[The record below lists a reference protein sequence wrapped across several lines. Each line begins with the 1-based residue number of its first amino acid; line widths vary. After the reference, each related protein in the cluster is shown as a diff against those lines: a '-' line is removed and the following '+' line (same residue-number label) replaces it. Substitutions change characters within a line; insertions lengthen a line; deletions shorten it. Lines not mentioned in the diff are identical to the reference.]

1 MSSAIDQA
9 FGIQARAMSVY
20 ARRAEVLASNIANA
34 DTPNFKAKDVDFQSV
49 LAAASQKADTA
60 DALTRTSA
68 GHMGAS
74 GITGDG
80 TVKYRT
86 PLQSSLDGNTVNSEV
101 EQSNFTENSLKY
113 QASYSFLN
121 GTIKGLMAAIKG
133 E

>member
-34 DTPNFKAKDVDFQSV
+34 DTPNFKAKDVDFSAV
-49 LAAASQKADTA
+49 LAEASQKADA
-60 DALTRTSA
+60 AGAMNRTSA
-68 GHMGAS
+68 GHMDVSGA
-74 GITGDG
+74 TGG
-80 TVKYRT
+80 LTVKYRT
-86 PLQSSLDGNTVNSEV
+86 PLQSSLDGNTVNNEV
-101 EQSNFTENSLKY
+101 EQANFAENSVKY

-121 GTIKGLMAAIKG
+121 GTIKGLMSAIRG

>member
-20 ARRAEVLASNIANA
+20 AKRAEVIASNIANA
-34 DTPNFKAKDVDFQSV
+34 DTPNFKAKDVDFRAV
-49 LAAASQKADTA
+49 LAEASQKADTGGA
-60 DALTRTSA
+60 MIKTSA
-68 GHMGAS
+68 GHMDVNGV
-74 GITGDG
+74 TGG
-80 TVKYRT
+80 MTLKYRT

-101 EQSNFTENSLKY
+101 EQANFAENSVKY

-121 GTIKGLMAAIKG
+121 GTIKGLLTAIRG